1 MIYSWGVSS
10 RPVLDGR
17 LQMLGWLPDWASS
30 LVEVTRDPLSSQP
43 ALPSKHLERRR
54 RPERPFVTGGTR
66 VHMHGRREVSRS

>member
-1 MIYSWGVSS
+1 MQAGEG
-10 RPVLDGR
+10 VLDGR